1 MRKSL
6 RNIFCF
12 RFARYEHQTDED
24 NDVFPYYDEDEE
36 HETYGNEARYLRE
49 DFVHEDVLK
58 TKFVFSE
65 QPIVSI
71 KLSALKTPHF
81 RPTTQ
86 KTTKA
91 TTTQ

>member
-1 MRKSL
+1 M
-6 RNIFCF
+6 
-12 RFARYEHQTDED
+12 D
-24 NDVFPYYDEDEE
+24 NDVFAYYDDEE
-36 HETYGNEARYLRE
+36 EQEHTETEARYLRE
-49 DFVHEDVLK
+49 DLTHEDVLK

-65 QPIVSI
+65 EPIVSI

-81 RPTTQ
+81 RQTTQ